1 MNKNMV
7 KSGFILCKIY
17 DLTLSFNSDRIQKIE
32 INSMNK
38 NSTDRRYKTESRDG
52 GNRYGELFGM
62 GLGDAR

>member
-1 MNKNMV
+1 MV
-7 KSGFILCKIY
+7 KYGVILYKIY
-17 DLTLSFNSDRIQKIE
+17 DLTLRLNNDKIQKIKV
-32 INSMNK
+32 NSMNK